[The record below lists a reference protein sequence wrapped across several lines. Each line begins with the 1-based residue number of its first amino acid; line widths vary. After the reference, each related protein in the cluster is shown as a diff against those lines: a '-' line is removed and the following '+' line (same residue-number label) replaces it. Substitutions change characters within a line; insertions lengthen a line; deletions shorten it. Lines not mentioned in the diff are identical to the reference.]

1 MAMEFSGLKIKP
13 LGDRVLVRI
22 EKQEKKTKSGLV
34 IPDTAQEKP
43 QIGTVVAVGTGRIL
57 ENGQKLPL
65 EVKVNDK
72 VIFSKYAGTEVKID
86 DVDHLL
92 LSIDDI
98 LAIVE
103 G

>member
-1 MAMEFSGLKIKP
+1 MAMELTGIKIKP

-22 EKQEKKTKSGLV
+22 EKQEKTTKSGLV

-43 QIGTVVAVGTGRIL
+43 QIGTVVAVGTGRML
-57 ENGQKLPL
+57 ENGQTLPI

-86 DVDHLL
+86 EVEHLL
-92 LSIDDI
+92 LSVDDI
-98 LAIVE
+98 LAVVE